1 MRYKTYE
8 VNAMKIT
15 PIEAGHK
22 IQLPAE
28 WATELGLADVAVLEK
43 TAEGILVRPC
53 CPADWDT
60 VFSDKLSIGQQA
72 SAMDLSEVSGDDLL
86 L

>member
-1 MRYKTYE
+1 MMYSAHEERM
-8 VNAMKIT
+8 MKIT
-15 PIEAGHK
+15 SVEAGHR

-28 WATELGLADVAVLEK
+28 WAAEFGLETIATLEK

-53 CPADWDT
+53 RAVTWDE
-60 VFSDKLSIGQQA
+60 VFADKLPMGQHP
-72 SAMDLSEVSGDDLL
+72 SALNLFEVSGDDLL

>member
-1 MRYKTYE
+1 MLYKTYE
-8 VNAMKIT
+8 VKNMKIT

-28 WATELGLADVAVLEK
+28 WAAELGLADVAALEK

-53 CPADWDT
+53 RPADWDT
-60 VFSDKLSIGQQA
+60 VFSEKLNIGQQA
-72 SAMDLSEVSGDDLL
+72 SAMDLSEMSGDDLL
-86 L
+86 F